1 MNAHEGVTFDEARAM
16 IDGRNVTADPERYA
30 LYRLCECT
38 TCEGRGKVSVPAEEH
53 ETEDEITFGPF
64 HPVRCPDCRGE
75 GRTRD
80 LIATCG
86 TPEALGVAIVTLARE
101 GEWEGC
107 PIGILDTLGEPGEK
121 WLVRP
126 WLPSARNISDAGR
139 TLAKARK
146 PIRVRGISAHD
157 PPQEEKP

>member
-1 MNAHEGVTFDEARAM
+1 MSRYEGKTFDEARAE
-16 IDGRNVTADPERYA
+16 IAGRNVTAGEPADPERYA
-30 LYRLCECT
+30 LYRLCECPSCAGT
-38 TCEGRGKVSVPAEEH
+38 GKQAEAIAYSDGLCDPNAEPRGRE
-53 ETEDEITFGPF
+53 
-64 HPVRCPDCRGE
+64 RCPDCRGE

-126 WLPSARNISDAGR
+126 WLPSARNVSEAGR
-139 TLAKARK
+139 VLR
-146 PIRVRGISAHD
+146 RSQG
-157 PPQEEKP
+157 